1 MPYITQVILIADHS
15 FLGFEWQKRW
25 CAISKTVFYYYGSDK
40 GNSNNNDKLLKWYF
54 DEQMNMKASV
64 RAGNWET
71 KVIFREQV
79 KFLQDF
85 FVLKQCFEF

>member
-1 MPYITQVILIADHS
+1 
-15 FLGFEWQKRW
+15 
-25 CAISKTVFYYYGSDK
+25 
-40 GNSNNNDKLLKWYF
+40 
-54 DEQMNMKASV
+54 MKASV